1 MAWPPGRLRM
11 LRMRVYVLSLTVGL
25 LVGIIYGL
33 MNIRSPAP
41 PVVALL
47 GLLGML
53 LGEQIVPMAKRL
65 MAGHSIHVDW
75 LKSESLPHVFGHM
88 PKVSPAIPH
97 ETKEEHTDD
106 S

>member
-1 MAWPPGRLRM
+1 
-11 LRMRVYVLSLTVGL
+11 MRIYVLSVAVGL

-33 MNIRSPAP
+33 LNIRSPAP
-41 PVVALL
+41 PVVALV

-65 MAGHSIHVDW
+65 VAGHSIHVAW

-88 PKVSPAIPH
+88 PKVSAAIPR
-97 ETKEEHTDD
+97 EPEEEGQ
-106 S
+106 